1 MNDILIAKNLV
12 KEYKDEQVVR
22 NVSISIRYG
31 EFSVIVGPS
40 GSGKTTLLNLLS
52 GLDKPT
58 AGKITLDV
66 IEITGLNEDGL
77 ALLRRKKVG
86 FIFQTFYLIP
96 TLTALKNIE
105 LPLYPNG
112 VSKNEM
118 EKRGY
123 ELIELMGMKD
133 KANHFPGM
141 LSGGEKQ
148 RVAIAR
154 ALINE
159 PKIVFADEPT
169 GNLDS
174 NTGGEVIKLLKRL
187 NRERN
192 MSFLIVTHNEGILSE
207 ADRTF
212 RMRDGRLQ

>member
-1 MNDILIAKNLV
+1 MNEILTVKNLI
-12 KEYKDEQVVR
+12 KEYSDVQVVK
-22 NVSISIRYG
+22 NVSISIKQG

-52 GLDKPT
+52 SLDRPT
-58 AGKITLDV
+58 SGKIILDGT
-66 IEITGLNEDGL
+66 EITGLNEDGL
-77 ALLRRKKVG
+77 ALIRREKVG
-86 FIFQTFYLIP
+86 FIFQTFNLIP

-105 LPLYPNG
+105 LPLFPDRID
-112 VSKNEM
+112 KKEM
-118 EKRGY
+118 EMRAFD
-123 ELIELMGMKD
+123 LLELMGMKD
-133 KANHFPGM
+133 KANHYPGM

-154 ALINE
+154 ALINK

-174 NTGGEVIKLLKRL
+174 KTGGEVIKLMKRL
-187 NRERN
+187 NGEKN

-207 ADRTF
+207 ADRVF
-212 RMRDGRLQ
+212 RMKDGSLE

>member
-1 MNDILIAKNLV
+1 MNDILTAKNLI
-12 KEYKDEQVVR
+12 KEYSDVQVVK
-22 NVSISIRYG
+22 NVSISIMQG
-31 EFSVIVGPS
+31 EFSVILGPS

-52 GLDKPT
+52 GLDRPT
-58 AGKITLDV
+58 SGKITLDGT
-66 IEITGLNEDGL
+66 EISGLNEDSL
-77 ALLRRKKVG
+77 ALLRREKVG
-86 FIFQTFYLIP
+86 FIFQTFNLIP

-105 LPLYPNG
+105 LPLFPNG
-112 VSKNEM
+112 TDKKDM
-118 EKRGY
+118 EQRAYK
-123 ELIELMGMKD
+123 LLELMGLKD

-154 ALINE
+154 ALINK

-174 NTGGEVIKLLKRL
+174 RTGGEVIKLMKRL

-192 MSFLIVTHNEGILSE
+192 MSFLIVTHNEGFISE
-207 ADRTF
+207 ADHVF
-212 RMRDGRLQ
+212 RMWDGRLE

>member
-1 MNDILIAKNLV
+1 MNDILIARNLI
-12 KEYKDEQVVR
+12 KEYSDAQVVK
-22 NVSISIRYG
+22 NVSISIRQG
-31 EFSVIVGPS
+31 EFSVILGPS

-52 GLDKPT
+52 GLDRPT
-58 AGKITLDV
+58 SGKITLDGT
-66 IEITGLNEDGL
+66 EISGLNEDGL
-77 ALLRRKKVG
+77 ALLRREKVG
-86 FIFQTFYLIP
+86 FIFQTFNLIP

-105 LPLYPNG
+105 LPLFPNG
-112 VSKNEM
+112 IDKKDM
-118 EKRGY
+118 EKRAY
-123 ELIELMGMKD
+123 ELLELMGMKD

-154 ALINE
+154 ALINK

-174 NTGGEVIKLLKRL
+174 KTGGEVIKLLKRL

-192 MSFLIVTHNEGILSE
+192 MCFLIVTHNEGFISE
-207 ADRTF
+207 ADRVF
-212 RMRDGRLQ
+212 RMRDGRLE

>member
-1 MNDILIAKNLV
+1 MNDILVAENII
-12 KEYKDEQVVR
+12 KEYSDEKVVK
-22 NVSISIRYG
+22 NVSISIQQG
-31 EFSVIVGPS
+31 EFSVILGPS

-52 GLDKPT
+52 GLDRPT
-58 AGKITLDV
+58 SGKIALDG

-77 ALLRRKKVG
+77 ALLRREKVG
-86 FIFQTFYLIP
+86 FIFQTFNLIS

-105 LPLYPNG
+105 LPLFPDG
-112 VSKNEM
+112 IDKVDM
-118 EKRGY
+118 EKRAY
-123 ELIELMGMKD
+123 ELLELMGMKD

-154 ALINE
+154 ALINK

-169 GNLDS
+169 GNLDAK
-174 NTGGEVIKLLKRL
+174 TGGDVIKLMKRL

-192 MSFLIVTHNEGILSE
+192 MSFLIVTHNEGIVSE
-207 ADRTF
+207 ADRVF
-212 RMRDGRLQ
+212 RMKDGRLE

>member
-58 AGKITLDV
+58 AGKITLDG

-118 EKRGY
+118 EKRAY

-159 PKIVFADEPT
+159 PMIVFADEPT

-174 NTGGEVIKLLKRL
+174 KTGGEVIKLLKRL

>member
-1 MNDILIAKNLV
+1 MNDILIAKNII
-12 KEYKDEQVVR
+12 KEYSDEQVVK
-22 NVSISIRYG
+22 NVSISIHQG
-31 EFSVIVGPS
+31 EFSVILGPS

-52 GLDKPT
+52 GLDRPT
-58 AGKITLDV
+58 SGKIALDGT
-66 IEITGLNEDGL
+66 EITGLNEDGL
-77 ALLRRKKVG
+77 ALLRREKVG
-86 FIFQTFYLIP
+86 FIFQTFNLIP

-105 LPLYPNG
+105 LPLFPNG
-112 VSKNEM
+112 IDKVDM
-118 EKRGY
+118 EKRAF
-123 ELIELMGMKD
+123 ELLELMGMKD

-154 ALINE
+154 ALINK

-174 NTGGEVIKLLKRL
+174 KTGGEVIKLMKRL

-192 MSFLIVTHNEGILSE
+192 MCFLIVTHNEGFISE
-207 ADRTF
+207 TDRVF
-212 RMRDGRLQ
+212 RMRDGRLE

>member
-1 MNDILIAKNLV
+1 MSDILMAKNLV
-12 KEYKDEQVVR
+12 KEYQDAQVVR
-22 NVSISIRYG
+22 SVSISIRYG

-58 AGKITLDV
+58 AGKIILDG
-66 IEITGLNEDGL
+66 IEITGLDEDEL
-77 ALLRRKKVG
+77 ALLRREKVG

-105 LPLYPNG
+105 LPLYPKG
-112 VSKNEM
+112 VSRNEM
-118 EKRGY
+118 EKRAY

-174 NTGGEVIKLLKRL
+174 KTGGEVIKLLKRL

-192 MSFLIVTHNEGILSE
+192 MSFLIVTHNDGILTE

-212 RMRDGRLQ
+212 RMRDGRLE